1 MEGIQTMQ
9 SFFWKN
15 VAKIKEVLL
24 LSLSEMADDISRF
37 APESG
42 MTKGKLNYY
51 IYKVGSEPSAMLL
64 DAVNT
69 LYCRGLGCNGDSLD
83 ISRNDLD
90 ADGIVL
96 LTTDILT
103 AGCSIDK
110 DAWTRNFWSNYR
122 WIEVCYQQIG
132 RSVPGWKNA
141 GHYTYTLRKNRNIL
155 PPRKVLEEFADSLGY
170 SHFCQILLH
179 PFSGSQML
187 WTYAGITMP
196 NIDQTDSMG
205 ELDNLGRLAIA
216 SSQLRMLLSTGLV
229 HLDEDVRQGVDEAT
243 RRIATVLEKMLKDL
257 APTMETAWRKG

>member
-1 MEGIQTMQ
+1 MR

-15 VAKIKEVLL
+15 MAKIKEVLL

-42 MTKGKLNYY
+42 MTRGKLNYY
-51 IYKVGSEPSAMLL
+51 MEYKVGSEPSAAVL

-103 AGCSIDK
+103 AGCCIDR
-110 DAWTRNFWSNYR
+110 DAWTRNFWNNFR
-122 WIEVCYQQIG
+122 WIEMCYRQIG
-132 RSVPGWKNA
+132 RPVPGWKSA
-141 GHYTYTLRKNRNIL
+141 GHYTYTLRKDQKIL
-155 PPRKVLEEFADSLGY
+155 PPRKVLEEFAGSLGY
-170 SHFCQILLH
+170 SHFCQLLLH

-196 NIDQTDSMG
+196 NIDQTNSMG

-243 RRIATVLEKMLKDL
+243 GRIATVLEKMLKDL
-257 APTMETAWRKG
+257 SPAMETAWRKR